1 MGDAERY
8 ARHAYFMI
16 AEMTDNFIPSD
27 QQPQFL
33 ADISYWLAVSIF
45 RLAED
50 GGIPPEKMQKA
61 GEEAI
66 AHARKALEL
75 QTQLRG
81 TEDVFVADAMNGLA
95 VVLNFFNIFEDN
107 EKIRL
112 MDQSNAIFLRI
123 EGSLSVNVAVGEGK
137 LGTLYGDMARR
148 QLANNDLDLCVVTLE
163 LALTHFGEALRI
175 CRLNNHVEVANDVL
189 RNIAHVKEDMRKVG
203 IARAAA

>member
-1 MGDAERY
+1 MFYHKFCDIGLFYRVAFFYSFTSKSLHQWVRASKSITDGTWTK
-8 ARHAYFMI
+8 MI
-16 AEMTDNFIPSD
+16 GRP
-27 QQPQFL
+27 L
-33 ADISYWLAVSIF
+33 
-45 RLAED
+45 
-50 GGIPPEKMQKA
+50 
-61 GEEAI
+61 
-66 AHARKALEL
+66 
-75 QTQLRG
+75 
-81 TEDVFVADAMNGLA
+81 
-95 VVLNFFNIFEDN
+95 VVN